1 MSYRNIYYDA
11 KERCVNLFTW
21 DEDGKRI
28 KVKASYDPYLYIES
42 GNGEAES
49 IFGTKLVKKT
59 FRTQYERYKYIKDT
73 GVKRV
78 FDNLPA
84 IQQYLVDSFWKVN
97 ETPEFSQNP
106 IKVLFVDIETYSPD
120 EFPNPQ
126 DPTHTCYYCI

>member
-1 MSYRNIYYDA
+1 VSYRNIYYDA

-59 FRTQYERYKYIKDT
+59 FSTQYERYKYIKDT

-120 EFPNPQ
+120 
-126 DPTHTCYYCI
+126 